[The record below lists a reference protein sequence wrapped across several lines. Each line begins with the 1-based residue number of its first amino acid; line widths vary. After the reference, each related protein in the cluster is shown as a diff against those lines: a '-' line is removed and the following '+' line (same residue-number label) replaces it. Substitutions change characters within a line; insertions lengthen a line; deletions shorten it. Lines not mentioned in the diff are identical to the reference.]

1 MNRADPSIRLVAPE
15 QNPRSDVRANST
27 EQCREATAD
36 SAAGAPPGSIGAG
49 GAAHPA
55 SSLRLTLAPRLGNK
69 IDGAWWPRTSLISRE
84 LPDLVSALDV
94 RLGQVVDINVNWSS
108 LQRQPDLNWGW
119 WQGIHPQ
126 IMTIVGRDAHAKLL
140 IVPHRTGTALAVM
153 VLRRAAG
160 LPVYPIHHDSR
171 AFKIAEC
178 IVRVAQGESMFEVRH
193 PHRQKTPT
201 VAAMRR

>member
-1 MNRADPSIRLVAPE
+1 MNCANPSIVPIAPE
-15 QNPRSDVRANST
+15 QKPKAT
-27 EQCREATAD
+27 AQCREDTAD
-36 SAAGAPPGSIGAG
+36 SIAGPAGRLIGMV
-49 GAAHPA
+49 GAACPE
-55 SSLRLTLAPRLGNK
+55 SSLRLTLAPQLGNK
-69 IDGAWWPRTSLISRE
+69 IDGAWWPRTPLISRE
-84 LPDLVSALDV
+84 LPDLVSVLEA
-94 RLGQVVDINVNWSS
+94 RLGQVIDINVNWSS

-126 IMTIVGRDAHAKLL
+126 IMTVVGRDAQAKLL
-140 IVPHRTGTALAVM
+140 MVPHRTGTALAVM

-193 PHRQKTPT
+193 
-201 VAAMRR
+201 ARRDKVQAIADPPATRA

>member
-1 MNRADPSIRLVAPE
+1 MNRANPLIDPIAPGKH
-15 QNPRSDVRANST
+15 PTATV
-27 EQCREATAD
+27 QCREDTAD
-36 SAAGAPPGSIGAG
+36 SVAGPPGRLIGMV
-49 GAAHPA
+49 GAACPA
-55 SSLRLTLAPRLGNK
+55 SSLRLTLASQLGNK
-69 IDGAWWPRTSLISRE
+69 IDGAWWPRTALISRE
-84 LPDLVSALDV
+84 LPDLVSVLEA
-94 RLGQVVDINVNWSS
+94 RLGQVIDINVNWSS

-126 IMTIVGRDAHAKLL
+126 IMTVVGRDAQAKLL
-140 IVPHRTGTALAVM
+140 MVPHRTGTALAVM

-193 PHRQKTPT
+193 ARRAKVQA
-201 VAAMRR
+201 VADPSATRV